1 MNFSWDQYLGNSP
14 ALYADKALKECGLRE
29 PPICEMT
36 VADSLGLEVKE
47 ITRQHIREFFGN
59 LSHNVLRTVCAML
72 IKRDKGGCIYY
83 NGETRLERKRLSIF
97 HECGHEV
104 LPWHEGHDYCC
115 SEKDVDA
122 DAYKRMEREAF
133 GCGSEF
139 LMPRRSFIG
148 DSLSLEIG
156 VATIEQLRQ
165 RYVASFEATAI
176 RYALTHPGLCGI
188 VVVESSANRKP
199 KQRSIVAPGQT
210 VFPYNIPS
218 MPINRFDTQRYP
230 LSVQYFVKSHYFPK
244 YIRPGQGIE
253 TGNLVFNAWHQN
265 RYMKG
270 EIPASVFGSSA
281 RWSYYAECLPLGNTG
296 KMLVLLWLPCP
307 QLKFNY
313 GNGVFL

>member
-1 MNFSWDQYLGNSP
+1 MKLTWDNYLGRSP
-14 ALYADKALKECGLRE
+14 SLYAQKVLKECGQKQ
-29 PPICEMT
+29 PPICEKT
-36 VADSLGLEVKE
+36 VADYLGLEVKE
-47 ITRQHIREFFGN
+47 IPRQHIKEFFGN
-59 LSHNVLRTVCAML
+59 LGHNILRTVCAML
-72 IKRDKGGCIYY
+72 IKRGDKGCIYY
-83 NGETRLERKRLSIF
+83 NGETKLERKRLSIF

-104 LPWHEGHDYCC
+104 LPWHEAHDYCC

-139 LMPRRSFIG
+139 LMPRRSFIE

-156 VATIEQLRQ
+156 VAAIEQIRQ

-176 RYALTHPGLCGI
+176 RYARTHPGLCGI
-188 VVVESSANRKP
+188 VMVESSENRKP
-199 KQRSIVAPGQT
+199 IQRSIVAPGQL
-210 VFPYNIPS
+210 VFPYNTPTS
-218 MPINRFDTQRYP
+218 PAVPFDTQRYP
-230 LSVQYFVKSHYFPK
+230 LSVQYFDKSHYFPK
-244 YIRPGQGIE
+244 YIRSGQGIE
-253 TGNLVFNAWHQN
+253 SGNLVFNAWQQN

-281 RWSYYAECLPLGNTG
+281 RWSYYGECLPLGNTG
-296 KMLVLLWLPCP
+296 KMLVLLWLPCH